1 MKTVEEVCG
10 SSRAGCLTQSL
21 KLSSENKKGYRH
33 SFPTELTS
41 WQQFFQV
48 SDWPLTDIF
57 FIGSH
62 GDISSR
68 AWSSCC
74 FEFLQPDT
82 GMVNITKWCWGS
94 SCSLLWTMLTSKRKW
109 NSSHMSENIEQ
120 AVVNLTQVI
129 HNNWDVGSGKKPCCI
144 HFLNTF
150 LL

>member
-33 SFPTELTS
+33 SFPMS
-41 WQQFFQV
+41 WLLDSSFFKWV
-48 SDWPLTDIF
+48 IDRWLIFF

-150 LL
+150 LQ